1 MSYNFTATVNIEVK
15 NAENI
20 EDARFIVNNA
30 LGYIEHQTANDNQFT
45 EVNLNIDF
53 VELTEAQS
61 V

>member
-1 MSYNFTATVNIEVK
+1 MAFEFTATVKVSVE
-15 NAENI
+15 NAESI

-30 LGYIEHQTANDNQFT
+30 LGQIEHETANDNQFT
-45 EVNLNIDF
+45 EVQMDIEF